1 MIMKALTSGLAATIL
16 ALGVAVVAP
25 AMAATTA
32 PAATTDSPSL
42 ISGGSAVLNATV
54 NPAGTMTTYA
64 FQYGPTTN
72 YGFQT
77 TTTSAGSGTSANSV
91 HTTIT
96 GLISNTPYH
105 FRVVATSA
113 NGSTSGADVTFT
125 TAKTPPTAAIG
136 QPSVVRD
143 TSADVNATV
152 NAGGKA
158 TTYALQYGTTTKYG
172 LQTAT
177 TAIAPASTSVGVHAT
192 LSGLVSGTTYHYR
205 VVATSTDGTGVSA
218 DATLL
223 TTGNSASPTGTL
235 PAVSETGAVNIS
247 ANGVQ
252 LNGAVNPEGPTTTWY
267 FQYGLTTYYGAQTSS
282 QTLSGLGA
290 RPVNAQLTGLQAGAT
305 YHFRLVAYSAHGLY
319 VGPDQTFTTKR
330 GARTRPGGLVLGAS
344 SRRTSSRLTITISG
358 HLSLPSSITRS
369 AGCNGTVALE
379 IRRGSSTI
387 GLQRASLRSDCSYRL
402 HVYIATNRLHGST
415 RLGVFAVYDGNAV
428 MLPTSSHR
436 TIRI

>member
-1 MIMKALTSGLAATIL
+1 MIMKTLTSGFVATIL
-16 ALGVAVVAP
+16 ALGTAVAAP
-25 AMAATTA
+25 AIAATTA
-32 PAATTDSPSL
+32 PAATTESPSL
-42 ISGGSAVLNATV
+42 ISGSSAVLNASV
-54 NPAGTMTTYA
+54 NSAGTMTTYA

-72 YGFQT
+72 YGLRT
-77 TTTSAGSGTSANSV
+77 TTTSAGSGTTSSSV
-91 HTTIT
+91 HATIT
-96 GLISNTPYH
+96 GLISDTPYH

-125 TAKTPPTAAIG
+125 TGKTPPTAAIG

-143 TSADVNATV
+143 TSVDLNATV
-152 NAGGKA
+152 NADGKA

-172 LQTAT
+172 LQTVT
-177 TAIAPASTSVGVHAT
+177 TAIAPATTSVAVHAT
-192 LSGLVSGTTYHYR
+192 VSGLVPGTTYHYR
-205 VVATSTDGTGVSA
+205 VIATSSDGTGVSA
-218 DATLL
+218 DATFL
-223 TTGNSASPTGTL
+223 TTGNSANQTGSL
-235 PAVSETGAVNIS
+235 PVVSETGAVNIS
-247 ANGVQ
+247 ANAVQ

-267 FQYGLTTYYGAQTSS
+267 FQYGLTTYYGTQTSS

-290 RPVNAQLTGLQAGAT
+290 RPVNAQLAGLEAGAT

-344 SRRTSSRLTITISG
+344 SRRSSSRLTITISG
-358 HLSLPSSITRS
+358 HLGLPGSITKS

-379 IRRGSSTI
+379 IRRGSATI
-387 GLQRASLRSDCSYRL
+387 GLQRASLRSNCSYSL

-415 RLGVFAVYDGNAV
+415 RLGIFAVYDGNAL

-436 TIRI
+436 SLRI